1 MAKMWYPLKLTF
13 HVRTY
18 AFGDRLI
25 PDLLGKQGVPE
36 GVVAETWEVSDYRD
50 ARATV
55 TNGPLAGQRFHD
67 LVLAH
72 PDDIVGAGWRG
83 PHFPLLA
90 KFLDASHRLPVHLH
104 ADDETAARKYGEPNG
119 KTEAWHIL
127 WAAPGASILAGVKP
141 GLAKEQLVAAFKAGN
156 FDAVMPRYPIQAG
169 DTVYVPGGVLHSF
182 GPDTLIFEIQQTSD
196 LGQHV
201 MPVDL
206 YGRPLSPEEWDANIA
221 AVLDELRTDFFP
233 KPNPGLAREAGGNRY
248 VAGCAGPYF
257 ALERWALRAP
267 HPQPEH
273 PDRAFIISNAGDEVE
288 ITYAEGSER
297 LARAE
302 SCVIPAALGEFEIIP
317 SGEADLIVCY
327 VPQLMRDI
335 VAPLRA
341 AGYSDEQIASLGD
354 IPDLR

>member
-1 MAKMWYPLKLTF
+1 MPTWYPLKLTF

-25 PDLLGKQGVPE
+25 PDRLGKQDVPE

-55 TNGPLAGQRFHD
+55 TNGPLAGQSFHE

-72 PDDIVGAGWRG
+72 PDEIVGQGWRG

-90 KFLDASHRLPVHLH
+90 KFLDASHPLPVHLH

-141 GLAKEQLVAAFKAGN
+141 GLSREQLVAAFKAGN
-156 FDAVMPRYPIQAG
+156 YDAVMPRYPIQAG

-206 YGRPLSPEEWDANIA
+206 YGRPLTQQEWDANIA
-221 AVLDELRTDFFP
+221 AVLDELRTDYFP
-233 KPNPGLAREAGGNRY
+233 RPNPGLAREAGNNRY
-248 VAGCAGPYF
+248 VVGCAGPYF
-257 ALERWALRAP
+257 ALERWSLRSR
-267 HPQPEH
+267 HSESEH
-273 PDRAFIISNAGDEVE
+273 RDRALVLSNVGDAIEIAYAG
-288 ITYAEGSER
+288 GSER
-297 LARAE
+297 LAKAE
-302 SCVIPAALGEFEIIP
+302 SCVIPAAMGSFDIIP
-317 SGEADLIVCY
+317 TGQADLIVCY
-327 VPQLMRDI
+327 VPDLMRDI
-335 VAPLRA
+335 VEPLRA
-341 AGYSDEQIASLGD
+341 AGYRDDQIAGLGD
-354 IPDLR
+354 IPNLR